1 MRSWREVGGRAFRTV
16 MSLFLLFHLSAMM
29 LSVGRDVHVAGDLRA
44 TLTRT
49 YEKTIGVH
57 QNWTMFVPNPGTS
70 TIWLE
75 ATGFRGAEKE
85 PVATLFGEPDPHG
98 TIWLYERANKY
109 ERNLA
114 GKERKAMRAGMV
126 RWLCANAKEAGTP
139 YQEIEFSR
147 ASKRTPK
154 PAARAAAGPR
164 ETWPIE
170 RTQLERWRCKP

>member
-1 MRSWREVGGRAFRTV
+1 VRAK
-16 MSLFLLFHLSAMM
+16 
-29 LSVGRDVHVAGDLRA
+29 
-44 TLTRT
+44 LTRT

-57 QNWTMFVPNPGTS
+57 QNWTMFVPNPGKS

-85 PVATLFGEPDPHG
+85 AVATLFGEPDPRG

-126 RWLCANAKEAGTP
+126 RWLCAKAKAAGTP
-139 YQEIEFSR
+139 YTEIEFTK
-147 ASKRTPK
+147 ASKPTPQ
-154 PAARAAAGPR
+154 PSERAAAGAR

-170 RTQLERWRCKP
+170 RTRLERWRCKP

>member
-1 MRSWREVGGRAFRTV
+1 
-16 MSLFLLFHLSAMM
+16 
-29 LSVGRDVHVAGDLRA
+29 
-44 TLTRT
+44 
-49 YEKTIGVH
+49 
-57 QNWTMFVPNPGTS
+57 MFVPNPGKS

-85 PVATLFGEPDPHG
+85 AVATLFGEPDPRG

-126 RWLCANAKEAGTP
+126 RWLCAKAKAAGTP
-139 YQEIEFSR
+139 YTEIEFTK
-147 ASKRTPK
+147 ASKPTPQ
-154 PAARAAAGPR
+154 PSERAAAGAR

-170 RTQLERWRCKP
+170 RTRLERWRCKP

>member
-1 MRSWREVGGRAFRTV
+1 MRSWREVGGRAFRAG
-16 MSLFLLFHLSAMM
+16 MSLFLLFHLSAMA
-29 LSVGRDVHVAGDLRA
+29 LSAGREVDVVGDVRA
-44 TLTRT
+44 KLTRT

-114 GKERKAMRAGMV
+114 GKERKAMRAGLV
-126 RWLCANAKEAGTP
+126 RWLCANAKEAGAP
-139 YQEIEFSR
+139 YTEIEFHR
-147 ASKRTPK
+147 ASKPSPTP
-154 PAARAAAGPR
+154 ARRAAAGPR

-170 RTQLERWRCKP
+170 RTRLERWRCKP